1 MSNEPW
7 IVNDD
12 FNEVNEVGGSDLLIG
27 AILDIQLAFADCSLM
42 DLRFVGLM
50 ETWHNKQYFDNY
62 IQECLDMF
70 VGDEA
75 WFNLFPSA

>member
-42 DLRFVGLM
+42 DLGFVGLM
-50 ETWHNKQYFDNY
+50 ET
-62 IQECLDMF
+62 
-70 VGDEA
+70 
-75 WFNLFPSA
+75 

>member
-50 ETWHNKQYFDNY
+50 ET
-62 IQECLDMF
+62 
-70 VGDEA
+70 
-75 WFNLFPSA
+75 